1 VENPSD
7 NESTTAMKRR
17 GFTLTD
23 LGFVAIILAILGT
36 VLLMSIPFLARHPHE
51 GRRSRSAQNCRQV
64 ALAGIMYG
72 ADYDDTMPVTTNG
85 WLCRIQDRKD
95 KELTLNCPTTGTQST
110 VAADAAGARRTDA
123 WPLLLLPYIK
133 SRGLFVQPERPDTYN
148 IWSAPAH
155 AISDKDY
162 DPNGATFRNQNL
174 FPMYGYNYM
183 FCSPL
188 RIPASKRMNVNA
200 TNYAVSEAHTF
211 TEADDPSGTIF
222 FIESRAGI
230 ANPGKGFFV
239 VNAPGMWNAFKDNNH
254 GLVAYWTGG
263 AGSGDW
269 VGSATACADGAV
281 PCKDPEMSTGF
292 VSTMLNDGANP
303 TFLDGHVKYTKS
315 MAIAAGTDFMAA
327 SATADG
333 GGAYITDKKHYL
345 WNLTKDYH
353 GL

>member
-1 VENPSD
+1 MENPSD
-7 NESTTAMKRR
+7 NESTTAMKQR
-17 GFTLTD
+17 GFTLTE
-23 LGFVAIILAILGT
+23 LGFVAIILAILGIVAL
-36 VLLMSIPFLARHPHE
+36 VLFPIFASTRRRPHY
-51 GRRSRSAQNCRQV
+51 GAASPQNCRQI
-64 ALAGIMYG
+64 ALAAIMYG
-72 ADYDDTMPVTTNG
+72 SDFDDTMPITTNG
-85 WLCRIQDRKD
+85 WLSRIQDRKD
-95 KELTLNCPTTGTQST
+95 KELTLNCPTTGTQAI
-110 VAADAAGARRTDA
+110 AAPDAAGARRTDA

-133 SRGLFVQPERPDTYN
+133 SRGLLVQPERPDTYN

-200 TNYAVSEAHTF
+200 TNYAESEAHTF

-269 VGSATACADGAV
+269 VGSGTACADAA
-281 PCKDPEMSTGF
+281 CKDQGMSTGF
-292 VSTMLNDGANP
+292 VSTMMNDGASP
-303 TFLDGHVKYTKS
+303 TFIDGHVKYMKS